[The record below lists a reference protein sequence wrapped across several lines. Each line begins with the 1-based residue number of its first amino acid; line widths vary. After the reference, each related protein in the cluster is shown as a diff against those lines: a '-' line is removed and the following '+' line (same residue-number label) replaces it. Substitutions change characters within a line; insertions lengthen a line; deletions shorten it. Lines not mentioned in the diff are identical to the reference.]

1 MSFCLLKL
9 DFAFFSN
16 VWSLFYSKKYIHPI
30 FEIFVRSIF
39 VQTAIWC
46 FSICVSFRFG
56 KLGFSTLHFG
66 CFRDVWS
73 LFFFPITTFIW
84 FSTNLCVHLLFKLRI
99 AVFVNV
105 CLFVFGSSILLFYQ
119 MFGRC
124 FIPKSTFIRFS
135 KYLCVQFLSKLQ
147 FGVFL
152 YVCPFVLGSSVSQ
165 HCILDVFEM
174 FGRCFFFL

>member
-1 MSFCLLKL
+1 MAKL
-9 DFAFFSN
+9 QFAVFVN
-16 VWSLFYSKKYIHPI
+16 VCPFVLGSSISQHCILDV
-30 FEIFVRSIF
+30 FEM
-39 VQTAIWC
+39 
-46 FSICVSFRFG
+46 FG
-56 KLGFSTLHFG
+56 R
-66 CFRDVWS
+66 C
-73 LFFFPITTFIW
+73 FFPKTPFIW

-152 YVCPFVLGSSVSQ
+152 YVCPFVLGSSISQ

-174 FGRCFFFL
+174 FGRFFFFLKLHSSDFRQICAFIYCSSCELLFL